1 MSRLRLPVE
10 TERLV
15 LRHYEPGDL
24 KYELRIQSDEPLFAH
39 LPIDPRSEEEVE
51 ATMEKRL
58 AHQGLDEVGETTGVI
73 VETADGGEFVGALQ
87 ISPIVLEPLQVE
99 IGWLAVSDQQG
110 KGYMTEAVRGLVDL
124 AFDSEGA
131 HRVVAEI
138 IGGNDASVRLAERLG
153 FRKEGH
159 FRKSLLVKDEW
170 RDELIYGLLRE
181 EWMATR

>member
-1 MSRLRLPVE
+1 
-10 TERLV
+10 
-15 LRHYEPGDL
+15 
-24 KYELRIQSDEPLFAH
+24 
-39 LPIDPRSEEEVE
+39 
-51 ATMEKRL
+51 MEKRL

-124 AFDSEGA
+124 VFNLEGA
-131 HRVVAEI
+131 HRIVAEI

-159 FRKSLLVKDEW
+159 FRKSLFVKGGW
-170 RDELIYGLLRE
+170 RDQLVYALLRE
-181 EWMATR
+181 EWATRANPQ